1 VSNTCALLL
10 HGGKP
15 IRSPSSSVADFV
27 RILPTQGQGADR
39 RGYALLCTSRAHQ
52 NCSAGEPHSLPLLR
66 VSDLRQCH
74 AEGDVSREGTG
85 MYYALSKGRKYKI
98 STLSTPLLLAIYRE
112 RLPSATSAHIS
123 APTCYLFLLEAAKLR
138 HEYTTISK
146 ISFKE

>member
-1 VSNTCALLL
+1 MSNTCALLL

-74 AEGDVSREGTG
+74 LLKG
-85 MYYALSKGRKYKI
+85 MSI
-98 STLSTPLLLAIYRE
+98 VYRE
-112 RLPSATSAHIS
+112 RVRVCTTLYLRGGNTRSLPSLPLYYSLSTERDCHRLHLPTYLRLPATSFS
-123 APTCYLFLLEAAKLR
+123 
-138 HEYTTISK
+138 
-146 ISFKE
+146 